1 MACFASAFVI
11 AFVRQWKYTLV
22 VIFILPMVLI
32 IFGVGAKFLSNYSKE
47 VVDKPAASA
56 TAEEVLSSIR
66 TAQAYGSEQR
76 LAKLYDDN
84 LIGAQ
89 RMGYRVAFSVAL
101 MIGTMYF
108 VVLGTYAL
116 AFCNV

>member
-1 MACFASAFVI
+1 MI

-22 VIFILPMVLI
+22 VIFILPVVLI
-32 IFGVGAKFLSNYSKE
+32 IFAVGVKFLSKYSKE
-47 VVDKPAASA
+47 VVDKLAASA
-56 TAEEVLSSIR
+56 TVAEEVISSIR
-66 TAQAYGSEQR
+66 TVQAYGSEYR

-101 MIGTMYF
+101 MIATMYF
-108 VVLGTYAL
+108 VVLSAYAL
-116 AFCNV
+116 GFCNVR